1 VLCST
6 RHISLWLL
14 GLGVALNMPIST
26 SWAQTSKR
34 KSEQQAEKLD
44 AAEAKKNL
52 QSGQESRVIAALDQ
66 LKQAPTLGKPLAPDV
81 EALLNKGTTLKIT
94 LNALGVLGALGEASS
109 SRVIA
114 PYVRHRSGPVRQ
126 TAANALLKTKGPD
139 AVEALRGALRSADPE
154 VRDIAAR
161 GLGDLKAK
169 EVMPDLFQSLDQRV
183 FAAAVSIGKLCEP
196 ADCMKFMDQLKKLQL
211 EVITS
216 GTDHLLFRPASEV
229 DDKTKLAVIEQIAA
243 LRTMPATDYL
253 VSVYKRLPKEGKKA
267 LKKDGNKSLK
277 TELAEI
283 IEDNGGDLGDDE

>member
-1 VLCST
+1 MLCST

-14 GLGVALNMPIST
+14 GLGVALNMPIGT

-34 KSEQQAEKLD
+34 KSEQQAEVLD
-44 AAEAKKNL
+44 VTETKKNL
-52 QSGQESRVIAALDQ
+52 HSGQESRVLGALDQ
-66 LKQAPTLGKPLAPDV
+66 LKQAPTLGKPLASDV
-81 EALLNKGTTLKIT
+81 EELLAKGTTLKIT
-94 LNALGVLGALGEASS
+94 LNSLGVLGALGEAKS

-126 TAANALLKTKGPD
+126 VAANALLQTKGPD
-139 AVEALRGALRSADPE
+139 AVEALRGALRSSDPE

-169 EVMPDLFQSLDQRV
+169 EVLPDLFQSLDQRV
-183 FAAAVSIGKLCEP
+183 FAAAVSIGKLCDPSE
-196 ADCMKFMDQLKKLQL
+196 CMKFMEQLKKLQL

-229 DDKTKLAVIEQIAA
+229 DDKTKLAVIEKIAE

-253 VSVYKRLPKEGKKA
+253 VSVYKRWP
-267 LKKDGNKSLK
+267 KDGSKSLK
-277 TELAEI
+277 KELGEV
-283 IEDNGGDLGDDE
+283 IEDNGGDLGEDE

>member
-1 VLCST
+1 
-6 RHISLWLL
+6 
-14 GLGVALNMPIST
+14 MPIGT
-26 SWAQTSKR
+26 SWAQTPKR

-44 AAEAKKNL
+44 VAEAKKNL

-66 LKQAPTLGKPLAPDV
+66 LKQAPTLGKPLAADV
-81 EALLNKGTTLKIT
+81 EGLLTKGTTLKIT
-94 LNALGVLGALGEASS
+94 LNALGVLGALGESNS

-114 PYVRHRSGPVRQ
+114 PYVRHRNGPVRQ
-126 TAANALLKTKGPD
+126 VAANALLKTKGPD

-196 ADCMKFMDQLKKLQL
+196 TECMKFMDQLAKLQL
-211 EVITS
+211 EVIQS
-216 GTDHLLFRPASEV
+216 GTDQLLFRPASEI
-229 DDKTKLAVIEQIAA
+229 DDKTKLAVIERIAA

-253 VSVYKRLPKEGKKA
+253 VSVYKRLPKDGGKVA
-267 LKKDGNKSLK
+267 KKDAKSLK
-277 TELAEI
+277 KELAEI
-283 IEDNGGDLGDDE
+283 IEENGGDLGEDE